1 MQSLDVISINF
12 WNILISLLNLVILFL
27 ILKKFLFKPVKNMLA
42 SRQQEVDNMY
52 NLAQTANEEANA
64 NKKNWEEK
72 MKDACTELFITT
84 DDGTLGE
91 KGFVTQVLE
100 RIMNSEKVDYA
111 IAVGPLPMMRAVA
124 ELTRDKGIYT
134 EASMNPI
141 MVDGTGMCGACR
153 VTVGG
158 ETKFACVDGP
168 DFNAHLIDFD
178 EVINRS
184 KIYKDEEKKRSENCN
199 LLKMATK

>member
-72 MKDACTELFITT
+72 MKEATVEADNIIKDAADTAQKRGDKIIAEAKTKADTIVRQAENDAALELKKAEAGIKEEIVNVSGILAQKLLKREINT
-84 DDGTLGE
+84 DDHRML
-91 KGFVTQVLE
+91 
-100 RIMNSEKVDYA
+100 INS
-111 IAVGPLPMMRAVA
+111 
-124 ELTRDKGIYT
+124 
-134 EASMNPI
+134 
-141 MVDGTGMCGACR
+141 
-153 VTVGG
+153 
-158 ETKFACVDGP
+158 
-168 DFNAHLIDFD
+168 
-178 EVINRS
+178 VI
-184 KIYKDEEKKRSENCN
+184 EEIGDNDDTNE
-199 LLKMATK
+199 